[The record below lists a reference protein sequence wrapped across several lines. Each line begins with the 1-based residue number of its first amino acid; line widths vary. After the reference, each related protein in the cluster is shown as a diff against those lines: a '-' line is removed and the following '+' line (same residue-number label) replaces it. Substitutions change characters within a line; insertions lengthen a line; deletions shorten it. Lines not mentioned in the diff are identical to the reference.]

1 MIDPLIC
8 GAKFPRSDRV
18 YLNQSAELE
27 ISAKGSSL
35 SFVHSTRS
43 SNHTSSTMSDTTQ
56 SSATT
61 SFLQYF
67 TSEAIGGYVNPLL
80 ESRYDEQTGL
90 SMFSTSPIPAEERLI
105 TCPASWVITPEICR
119 RTIRDLKGKGKEVQ
133 EDGMEGWKETML
145 ICGYIC
151 LHWIH
156 HDLGE

>member
-1 MIDPLIC
+1 
-8 GAKFPRSDRV
+8 
-18 YLNQSAELE
+18 
-27 ISAKGSSL
+27 
-35 SFVHSTRS
+35 
-43 SNHTSSTMSDTTQ
+43 MSDTTQ

-61 SFLQYF
+61 SFLQHF

-119 RTIRDLKGKGKEVQ
+119 QAIRDVKGKGKEVA

-145 ICGYIC
+145 ICAYIC